1 MEAVESLYSE
11 FRAVDN
17 LVARNTTR
25 VLKAFQRARVGS
37 HVSKKFIFVKRV
49 FRLMT
54 LKNYGG
60 NWFLMLIHSF
70 EVEELM

>member
-1 MEAVESLYSE
+1 MEAVELLGSE

-37 HVSKKFIFVKRV
+37 HVSELFVLVRIF
-49 FRLMT
+49 F
-54 LKNYGG
+54 
-60 NWFLMLIHSF
+60 FS
-70 EVEELM
+70 